1 MPKGKSLF
9 VDMRKLIVDNN
20 KLQSGERQSDI
31 SKTISL
37 CNQRRSLVNILKSG
51 RPRKT
56 DKTTDRKI
64 GMVSRQNPFWNAV
77 KIQKEIPNVRSSLLD
92 VDLMKLDFM
101 EENQQRNRSFLLK
114 IEKPGY
120 SLQKDY
126 LNWTPRQWK
135 NILFSDETKFNLCSS
150 DGIQ

>member
-77 KIQKEIPNVRSSLLD
+77 KIKKEIPNVRSSLLD

>member
-1 MPKGKSLF
+1 VIFLKTSHYVIMNFVPNFAFTLYTPNKGKSLS

-37 CNQRRSLVNILKSG
+37 CNQRSLVNIPKSG

-77 KIQKEIPNVRSSLLD
+77 KIKKEIPNVRSSLLD
-92 VDLMKLDFM
+92 VDL
-101 EENQQRNRSFLLK
+101 
-114 IEKPGY
+114 
-120 SLQKDY
+120 
-126 LNWTPRQWK
+126 
-135 NILFSDETKFNLCSS
+135 
-150 DGIQ
+150 

>member
-1 MPKGKSLF
+1 VIFLKTSHYVIMNFVPNFAFTLYTLNKGKSLS

-37 CNQRRSLVNILKSG
+37 CNQRSLVNIPKSG

-64 GMVSRQNPFWNAV
+64 GMVSRQNPFWSAV
-77 KIQKEIPNVRSSLLD
+77 KIKKEIPNVRSSLLD

-120 SLQKDY
+120 SLQK
-126 LNWTPRQWK
+126 
-135 NILFSDETKFNLCSS
+135 I
-150 DGIQ
+150 I